1 MNKDINMNF
10 GMVIGDPIK
19 VNHKMAFLVPIF
31 FWFETIETWEKIIQ
45 KAEFNSSPQVI
56 HWASMF
62 KEERIG
68 GTVDWP

>member
-1 MNKDINMNF
+1 MNKDNNEF
-10 GMVIGDPIK
+10 WHGDPIK
-19 VNHKMAFLVPIF
+19 VNQKMAFLVPIF

-45 KAEFNSSPQVI
+45 KAEFPIQLNST
-56 HWASMF
+56 SMF